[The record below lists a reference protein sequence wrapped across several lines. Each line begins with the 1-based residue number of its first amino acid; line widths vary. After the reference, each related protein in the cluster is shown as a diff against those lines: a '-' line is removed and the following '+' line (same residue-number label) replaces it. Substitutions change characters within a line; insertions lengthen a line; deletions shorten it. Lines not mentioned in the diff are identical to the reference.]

1 MNNPTCVVLIIADG
15 WGVSAAK
22 EGNAIALA
30 ETPVIDQ
37 LSRRYPATTLKASGL
52 AVGLPEGQM
61 GNSEVGHL
69 NMGAGRVVY
78 QDLTRI
84 SKSIAEGTFFRNRV
98 LAESMEKIKSSG
110 GTLHLMGLFS
120 DGGVHSHLEHVK
132 ALLEMAV
139 KHGLSSICIHA
150 FLDGR
155 DTPPSSG
162 KEYLENFQQ
171 YLDELGTGRIATIMG
186 RFYAMDRDQ
195 RWDRVQLAYDT
206 LVHGAGRRAE
216 TVSTAIDAAYAAG
229 ETDEFVKPTVVEAGP
244 GQETGIRDGDGI
256 IFFNFRAD
264 RAREITRAFTEKDFA
279 SFDRGKAPVLSSYVC
294 FTEYDASFDLPVA
307 FPPEELK
314 NVLAEVVSAAGR
326 RQLHIAETEKY
337 AHVTFF
343 FNGGREEPFPGE
355 DHCLIPSPREVKTYD
370 QKPEM
375 SAYEVA
381 GEVVKRLDSGQYQLV
396 ILNFANGDM
405 VGHTGN
411 LSAAIKACEAVD
423 NCVGRVVEKTL
434 AMGGV
439 ALFTADHGNVEQMLT
454 PEGAPV
460 TAHSTNPV
468 PCIVVGKQF
477 VGRGLRT
484 GGSLADIAPT
494 LLEIMGLAVP
504 PEMTGKSLMTS

>member
-1 MNNPTCVVLIIADG
+1 MNSKPSCVVLIIADG
-15 WGVSAAK
+15 WGVSATVK
-22 EGNAIALA
+22 GNAIAQA
-30 ETPVIDQ
+30 KTPVIDRLFQ
-37 LSRRYPATTLKASGL
+37 RYPHTTLQASGL

-84 SKSIAEGTFFRNRV
+84 SKSIADGIFANNRV
-98 LAESMEKIKSSG
+98 LLESMEKINRAG
-110 GTLHLMGLFS
+110 GSLHLMGLFS
-120 DGGVHSHLEHVK
+120 DGGVHSHLEHLK
-132 ALLEMAV
+132 ALLEMAA
-139 KHGLSSICIHA
+139 KRGLSRVFIHA

-155 DTPPSSG
+155 DTAPTSG
-162 KEYLENFQQ
+162 KQYLEDFQR

-195 RWDRVQLAYDT
+195 RWERVQPAYET
-206 LVHGAGRRAE
+206 LVGGQGRIAE
-216 TVSTAIDAAYAAG
+216 NVSAAIDTAYEAG
-229 ETDEFVKPTVVEAGP
+229 ETDEFVKPTVLVD
-244 GQETGIRDGDGI
+244 GQGQVASIHDGDGI

-264 RAREITRAFTEKDFA
+264 RAREITRAFTEKDFNA
-279 SFDRGKAPVLSSYVC
+279 FDRGQALSLSSYVC
-294 FTEYDASFDLPVA
+294 FSEYDASFDLPVA
-307 FPPEELK
+307 FPPEKLK
-314 NVLAEVVSAAGR
+314 NVLAEVVAAAGL

-370 QKPEM
+370 EKPQM

-381 GEVVKRLDSGQYQLV
+381 TEVVRRLEMKKYQLV

-411 LSAAIKACEAVD
+411 LAAAIQACEAVD
-423 NCVGRVVEKTL
+423 TCVGRVVDKTMEL
-434 AMGGV
+434 GGV
-439 ALFTADHGNVEQMLT
+439 ALFTADHGNAEQMLT
-454 PEGAPV
+454 PEGEPV

-468 PCIVVGKQF
+468 PCIVISQQF
-477 VGRGLRT
+477 IGRQVRD
-484 GGSLADIAPT
+484 GGSLADLAPT
-494 LLEIMGLAVP
+494 ILEIMGLAIP
-504 PEMTGKSLMTS
+504 LEMTGQTLII